1 MKSVA
6 IIGGG
11 IAGLVTGYRL
21 MNSGLEITL
30 FEASRRTGGVIR
42 SERSGGYLVEYG
54 PNTIQ
59 TKTDLIDKL
68 IADLG
73 IRDQQLFAADE
84 ARNRYV
90 VRNGK
95 PVPVPASPPAFLKTR
110 LFSSRA
116 KLRLLREPFV
126 QPVDEQVEESVADF
140 VRRRLGDEFLDYA
153 INPFVAGVYAGD
165 PERLS
170 LRHAFPR
177 MFELER
183 QYGSLIKGMIRLSRE
198 RKKATSPMPAG
209 RMMSFKEGLQTLP
222 DALARNLGERI
233 RLESRITGI
242 RKDNDR
248 WKLSL
253 ENAESDQSFDAVLY
267 AAPLYTLPSVNF
279 NAGVEIEAFSKVHY
293 PAVSVLALGF
303 PRENVQHPL
312 DGFGVL
318 VPAVESQFSILGSL
332 FSSTLFP
339 GRAPENHVLLTT
351 FIGGVR
357 HEELASSAWG
367 TLKDTVS
374 NDLRDLLGIRGMP
387 DFTQHVYWERAIP
400 QYHVGYGKIK
410 ELLDTIEKRNPGFY
424 LTGNFRNGIS
434 VSDTVTYASDTAE
447 RMATW
452 LHEA

>member
-11 IAGLVTGYRL
+11 IAGLVSGYRL
-21 MNSGLEITL
+21 MQLGVEVTL
-30 FEASRRTGGVIR
+30 FEASHRTGGCIR

-59 TKTDLIDKL
+59 TKTDLIDHL
-68 IADLG
+68 VAELG
-73 IRDQQLFAADE
+73 LRDQQLFAGDE
-84 ARNRYV
+84 AKNRYV

-95 PVPVPASPPAFLKTR
+95 PVPVPTSPPALLKTR
-110 LFSSRA
+110 LFSTKA
-116 KLRLLREPFV
+116 KLRVLREPFIP
-126 QPVDEQVEESVADF
+126 PVNGQVEESVAEF

-165 PERLS
+165 PAKLS

-177 MFELER
+177 LHEIESK
-183 QYGSLIKGMIRLSRE
+183 YGSLIKGLIRVSRE
-198 RKKATSPMPAG
+198 RKKSTSPMPSG
-209 RMMSFKEGLQTLP
+209 RMMSFKDGLQTLP
-222 DALARNLGERI
+222 DALAKSLGNRI
-233 RLESRITGI
+233 HLESRVTSIKKENSRWVLSGE
-242 RKDNDR
+242 NVEADR
-248 WKLSL
+248 SY
-253 ENAESDQSFDAVLY
+253 DAVLF
-267 AAPLYTLPSVNF
+267 AGQLYTLPLIQFDS
-279 NAGVEIEAFSKVHY
+279 GVDLKVLERVHY

-318 VPAVESQFSILGSL
+318 VPEIESQFKILGTL

-357 HEELASSAWG
+357 HEEMASVAWG
-367 TLKDTVS
+367 TLKDTVT
-374 NDLRDLLGIRGMP
+374 NDLRDILGIRGMP
-387 DFTQHVYWERAIP
+387 DFTQHIYWPHAIP

-410 ELLDTIEKRNPGFY
+410 ELLDTIENRNPGFY
-424 LTGNFRNGIS
+424 LTGSFRKGIS
-434 VSDTVTYASDTAE
+434 VSDTIASAFETAE
-447 RMATW
+447 KMASW
-452 LHEA
+452 LRES